1 MAAAKRRWWQVPQLW
16 HHRGWLRCARETSTA
31 AWCKCRLMHLARI
44 CPWGISR
51 LFGHVQG
58 TPALCA
64 GCNMLSHGRSGFTPS
79 ACADWCL
86 LPVCLRLV
94 IAFCPCCILPSAFC
108 LLPVQSCP
116 LRPAFCSQSLPS
128 AYTAFCLS
136 PCGQSLPSAWAVRQG
151 YGKLMSL
158 GKASQQVHQASTYAV
173 LLQGLVS
180 NSIKINNCL
189 ATEVIQHSVCEPHT
203 TMQASVRVCVCTHV
217 CPSLAASTQAATRH
231 WQQHDS
237 CISRSA
243 KLSEAAVPSTVT
255 TRLPLPLVSFQKPLL
270 QVLACI
276 FEVRLLS
283 ACP

>member
-1 MAAAKRRWWQVPQLW
+1 
-16 HHRGWLRCARETSTA
+16 
-31 AWCKCRLMHLARI
+31 MHLARI
-44 CPWGISR
+44 CPLGISR

-64 GCNMLSHGRSGFTPS
+64 GCNMLSHSGSWFTPS

-108 LLPVQSCP
+108 LSCII
-116 LRPAFCSQSLPS
+116 LAAFCLTRVALCALPS
-128 AYTAFCLS
+128 AANRCLL
-136 PCGQSLPSAWAVRQG
+136 PNLPSACHPAASHCLLLGLCAKAMASSCHLARLHSRCT
-151 YGKLMSL
+151 KLVFMLSCC
-158 GKASQQVHQASTYAV
+158 KVWFQV
-173 LLQGLVS
+173 L
-180 NSIKINNCL
+180 NNCL
-189 ATEVIQHSVCEPHT
+189 TTEVILHSVCEPHT
-203 TMQASVRVCVCTHV
+203 TMQASVRVCAHV